1 MEKKQF
7 EILNQFTEYE
17 LRGMLTD
24 SAYCAFMLLK
34 YSPEITH
41 CSYDLFGNTVRGYV
55 SGGDWFTI
63 HPVSRMG
70 FVEKGVFTNYSDIKK
85 YFE

>member
-7 EILNQFTEYE
+7 EILDQFTDYE

-24 SAYCAFMLLK
+24 SAYCAFMSIK

-41 CSYDLFGNTVRGYV
+41 CSYELLGNAVKGHV
-55 SGGDWFTI
+55 SGGTWFTI
-63 HPVSRMG
+63 QPVLKMG
-70 FVEKGVFTNYSDIKK
+70 FIENGIFTYYSDIKK